1 MEIEFY
7 QLPPSLKVPRI
18 WFIYQGPQKRKKLTY
33 ILQYQKHEKAKESN
47 YESGIWVFI
56 NIFMLEERIYS
67 FSNQLWGQWKLEL
80 SFNITKHRAPKDER
94 KDNVKLRTGIHG
106 AASSATTP
114 WIFQRTHHKIK
125 LKHEM

>member
-1 MEIEFY
+1 M
-7 QLPPSLKVPRI
+7 
-18 WFIYQGPQKRKKLTY
+18 IYLLGSTEKEKKLTH
-33 ILQYQKHEKAKESN
+33 ILQYLKHEKAKESN
-47 YESGIWVFI
+47 YESGIWGFI
-56 NIFMLEERIYS
+56 SIFMLEERTYS

-80 SFNITKHRAPKDER
+80 SFNTTKHRAPKDER
-94 KDNVKLRTGIHG
+94 KDNVQLRTGIHG